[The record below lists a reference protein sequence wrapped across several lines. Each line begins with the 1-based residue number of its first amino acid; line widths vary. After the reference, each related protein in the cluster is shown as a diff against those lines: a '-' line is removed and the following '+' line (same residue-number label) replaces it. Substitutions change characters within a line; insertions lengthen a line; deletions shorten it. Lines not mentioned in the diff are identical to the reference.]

1 MKRAVVLDLDGTL
14 LSCNTFGKYVRYL
27 MFHYPSMIFISLI
40 RKMRLISHET
50 AKRLIMNVNVSED
63 RINLFIDTLLPF
75 LRREL
80 LGRFKGYEIILATAA
95 PEGYVK
101 ILAQRLGINR
111 FCATKKNGPENK
123 GEEKLK
129 NVVGILSKENMEL
142 YAVVTDHHDDLP
154 LLEYNTCGENYLMAP
169 DRETRLELNSK
180 KVRYSELFG

>member
-1 MKRAVVLDLDGTL
+1 M
-14 LSCNTFGKYVRYL
+14 
-27 MFHYPSMIFISLI
+27 
-40 RKMRLISHET
+40 
-50 AKRLIMNVNVSED
+50 
-63 RINLFIDTLLPF
+63 
-75 LRREL
+75 L

>member
-14 LSCNTFGKYVRYL
+14 LSCNTFEKYVRYL

-123 GEEKLK
+123 GEE
-129 NVVGILSKENMEL
+129 EL